1 MKVMDIIKNLKDKS
15 YNAHVG
21 KRVYQMLYGAYKAG
35 QFVFNPLYRSRVI
48 SVFKYSEAYHQF
60 SNFTL
65 PNRYP
70 ELFKI
75 AQNHFKNHEKPR
87 LLSFGCSTGEE
98 IQSLKSYLPNS
109 YCIGVDINAWCL
121 EQAHKKYG
129 QANVQ
134 FIHSLSKEF
143 EAIGDFDAIFC
154 LAVFQNPKNR
164 HEKERKTSEYP
175 FSQFEIQL
183 RILDKK
189 LKSGGLLFIDQ
200 YDFNFFETCLM
211 PYYTI
216 YPIAK
221 NQILRDRPLF
231 NKNNQKVAAQQN
243 SFRIFQK
250 K

>member
-1 MKVMDIIKNLKDKS
+1 MPVQEKGFYQI
-15 YNAHVG
+15 
-21 KRVYQMLYGAYKAG
+21 VYGTYKAG
-35 QFVFNPLYRSRVI
+35 QFIFDPMYRSRVI
-48 SVFKYSEAYHQF
+48 SQFKYGDSYHQF

-70 ELFKI
+70 DLFKI

-109 YCIGVDINAWCL
+109 HGVGVDINAWCI
-121 EQAHKKYG
+121 EQAQKKYG
-129 QANVQ
+129 QADVQ
-134 FIHSLSKEF
+134 FMHSLSQEF
-143 EAIGDFDAIFC
+143 EATGEFDALFC

-164 HEKERKTSEYP
+164 HEKDRVVSEYP
-175 FSQFEIQL
+175 FSQFEAQL
-183 RILDKK
+183 KVLDKK
-189 LKSGGLLFIDQ
+189 LKSGGLLFIDHC
-200 YDFNFFETCLM
+200 DFNFFETSLM

-221 NQILRDRPLF
+221 NQALRDRPLF
-231 NKNNQKVAAQQN
+231 NKSNQKVVEKHN

>member
-1 MKVMDIIKNLKDKS
+1 MNIIKNLKDKS
-15 YNAHVG
+15 YNAPVG
-21 KRVYQMLYGAYKAG
+21 KGFYQIIYGAYKAG
-35 QFVFNPLYRSRVI
+35 QFIVNPLYRSRVI
-48 SVFKYSEAYHQF
+48 SVFKYAESYHQF

-70 ELFKI
+70 DLFKI
-75 AQNHFKNHEKPR
+75 AQNHFKNLEKPH

-98 IQSLKSYLPNS
+98 IESLKSYLPNS
-109 YCIGVDINAWCL
+109 FCMGVDINGWCL

-129 QANVQ
+129 QTDVQ
-134 FIHSLSKEF
+134 FLHSLSQAF
-143 EAIGDFDAIFC
+143 EAIGGFDAIFC
-154 LAVFQNPKNR
+154 LAIFQNPKNR
-164 HEKERKTSEYP
+164 HEKQRKTSEYP
-175 FSQFEIQL
+175 FSQFETQL

-200 YDFNFFETCLM
+200 CDFNFFETCLM
-211 PYYTI
+211 PYYAI
-216 YPIAK
+216 YPIAN

-231 NKNNQKVAAQQN
+231 NKNNQKVAEKQN